1 MIFFKGQHPC
11 GEILLN
17 AEFAIFKT
25 TAIAQGVGNVLLGNI
40 LAGSVNNGLA
50 PLFDFRR
57 KFDIL
62 RLLLLARQ
70 PYFFRIFGSEGK
82 LLHLRQR
89 GCSFNWNNEFAL
101 LDKFGNFCGYSIPCQ
116 IDLCCF
122 GEVIALPK
130 FKVHIMP
137 DKTYEMVVHE
147 QICINLLVA
156 MLTIGAALGKVG
168 VLRKIFQ
175 YGRIIGATTRFLCQQ
190 AHNQFF
196 IQRGQVGNRHRK
208 SGERQHALRLGFLY
222 YRL

>member
-25 TAIAQGVGNVLLGNI
+25 TAIAQGIGNVLLGNI

-137 DKTYEMVVHE
+137 DKTNGMVIHE
-147 QICINLLVA
+147 QICINLLVTVLA
-156 MLTIGAALGKVG
+156 KGAALGKVG
-168 VLRKIFQ
+168 MLIEIFQNSRIVGTAGGVLR
-175 YGRIIGATTRFLCQQ
+175 QQ
-190 AHNQFF
+190 A
-196 IQRGQVGNRHRK
+196 
-208 SGERQHALRLGFLY
+208 
-222 YRL
+222 